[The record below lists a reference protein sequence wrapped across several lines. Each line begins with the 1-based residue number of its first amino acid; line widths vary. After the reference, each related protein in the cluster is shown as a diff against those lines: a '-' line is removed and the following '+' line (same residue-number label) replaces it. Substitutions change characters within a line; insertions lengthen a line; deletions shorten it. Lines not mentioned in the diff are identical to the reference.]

1 MNAASPNRTPSL
13 ELGFGS
19 ETSHYVDIC
28 HVTFTEASCD
38 CVKNFYSKLQLY
50 HYTEP
55 LWKASGDQGNRRH
68 HQCYQLVSQYLCRS
82 RGMRMEPPSLVVS
95 ETVENVSE
103 MDGNVSETQ
112 GNVASKKYNTTLWQ
126 LAESGDLDR
135 VKMALTAG
143 AEVGK

>member
-1 MNAASPNRTPSL
+1 MSQLPSL
-13 ELGFGS
+13 AL
-19 ETSHYVDIC
+19 
-28 HVTFTEASCD
+28 
-38 CVKNFYSKLQLY
+38 
-50 HYTEP
+50 
-55 LWKASGDQGNRRH
+55 
-68 HQCYQLVSQYLCRS
+68 
-82 RGMRMEPPSLVVS
+82 RMEPPSLVVS

>member
-1 MNAASPNRTPSL
+1 MLSACQPIFMSQLPSL
-13 ELGFGS
+13 AL
-19 ETSHYVDIC
+19 
-28 HVTFTEASCD
+28 
-38 CVKNFYSKLQLY
+38 
-50 HYTEP
+50 
-55 LWKASGDQGNRRH
+55 
-68 HQCYQLVSQYLCRS
+68 
-82 RGMRMEPPSLVVS
+82 RMEPPSLVVS

-103 MDGNVSETQ
+103 MDGNVSETE

>member
-1 MNAASPNRTPSL
+1 MLSACQPIFMSQLPSL
-13 ELGFGS
+13 AL
-19 ETSHYVDIC
+19 
-28 HVTFTEASCD
+28 
-38 CVKNFYSKLQLY
+38 K
-50 HYTEP
+50 
-55 LWKASGDQGNRRH
+55 
-68 HQCYQLVSQYLCRS
+68 
-82 RGMRMEPPSLVVS
+82 MEPPSLVVS

-112 GNVASKKYNTTLWQ
+112 GNVASKKYNTPLWQ